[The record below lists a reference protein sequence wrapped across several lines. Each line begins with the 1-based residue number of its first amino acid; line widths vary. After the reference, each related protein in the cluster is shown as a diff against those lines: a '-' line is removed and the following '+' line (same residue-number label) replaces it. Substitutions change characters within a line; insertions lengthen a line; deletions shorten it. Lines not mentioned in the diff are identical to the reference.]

1 MFSLVHSNK
10 SPRLRLRSLSIGRS
24 SSSGSLTGDETF
36 TVETLQLSRFEVTQ
50 DVPECEPDY
59 GPAVRYIYDYL
70 LL

>member
-1 MFSLVHSNK
+1 MFSLIHSNK

-24 SSSGSLTGDETF
+24 SSSSSLTGDETF

-59 GPAVRYIYDYL
+59 GPVVRYI
-70 LL
+70 